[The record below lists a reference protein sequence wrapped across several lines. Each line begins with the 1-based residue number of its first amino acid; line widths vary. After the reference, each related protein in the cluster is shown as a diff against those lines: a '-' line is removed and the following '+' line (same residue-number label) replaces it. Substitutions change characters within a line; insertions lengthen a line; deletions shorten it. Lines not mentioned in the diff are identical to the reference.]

1 MLSEWSAAS
10 SRLVD
15 GALSGKKSSLLG
27 KMGQEMQKLIDY
39 IDNLINDYDKA
50 EAARILP
57 PDGAVKS
64 LKVSKKSTKVSPIE
78 MLSRGYL
85 GEEVGALMNALR
97 IHLDEIKNAAELAR
111 KIKYEIGKIES
122 EDERSRESQHSTF
135 KLARELTQTFTEKF
149 SMKQLQE
156 MSADSMSTTPRTH
169 ASPPAK
175 GNKACS
181 MKMRPPSTF

>member
-15 GALSGKKSSLLG
+15 GASSHKKAPLLG
-27 KMGQEMQKLIDY
+27 KMGQEMQKLVDY
-39 IDNLINDYDKA
+39 IDNLISDYDKA

-64 LKVSKKSTKVSPIE
+64 LKASKKSTKISPME

-97 IHLDEIKNAAELAR
+97 IHLDEIKYAAEVAR

-122 EDERSRESQHSTF
+122 EDERFAESQHSTF

-149 SMKQLQE
+149 SIQALQE
-156 MSADSMSTTPRTH
+156 MSTDSTTTTPKTY

-175 GNKACS
+175 GKNVCS
-181 MKMRPPSTF
+181 VKTRPPSTF